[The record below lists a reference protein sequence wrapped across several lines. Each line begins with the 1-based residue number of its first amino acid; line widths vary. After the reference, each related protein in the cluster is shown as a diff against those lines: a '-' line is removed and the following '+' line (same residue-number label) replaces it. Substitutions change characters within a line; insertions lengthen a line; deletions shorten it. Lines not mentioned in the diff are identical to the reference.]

1 MLQRT
6 SSPRTCLANAVP
18 ISSSSSCE
26 LALPHALIYGTTIT
40 ITTKLINSSPVIATP
55 KFHNP
60 PPLLIIHTA
69 FPSLPFQPSRAQCL
83 VPGGGCTFI
92 STSPTVAMEV
102 SVSGFLQGRR
112 IGPGSFLLRQELAR
126 LSECLLFFFHGTS
139 HKVASWPS

>member
-18 ISSSSSCE
+18 ISSSSSSCE

-69 FPSLPFQPSRAQCL
+69 FPSSPQERNVWYLGGVHIHQHFPYRGYGSICFWLPARKEDWARKLFVA
-83 VPGGGCTFI
+83 PG
-92 STSPTVAMEV
+92 
-102 SVSGFLQGRR
+102 
-112 IGPGSFLLRQELAR
+112 AR
-126 LSECLLFFFHGTS
+126 LSLLFFFHGTS